1 MPSFD
6 TREGTPT
13 VPPSQ
18 AGPVRAGRGMTGR
31 IAGLLSGRRTKY
43 VVAVFWLIV
52 VAVLGPLAGKL
63 TGAEK
68 NDAQAWLPGSAES
81 TKVLALQSRFQPPN
95 IYTAVVVY
103 DRPAGLTGA
112 DRAKAAADARAFA
125 AVPGVVASQLTGPI
139 PSRDGKA
146 IETIVPVNLGQKG
159 WNGAEA
165 AATKLRTIADANAN
179 GLASHITGPLGNA
192 ADSANAFKGIDS
204 TLLYAT
210 LGVVIVLLLVTYRSP
225 VLWLLP
231 VLSAGVALVTAQG
244 LIYLLA
250 AHAGLT
256 VNGQSAAILL
266 VLVFGAG
273 TDYALLL
280 TARYREELRRHS
292 DRHEAMAVALRRA
305 GPAIIASAATV
316 IASLLVLLV
325 AELNSTSS
333 LGPVLAIGIVVALA
347 AMMTLLPA
355 LLVIFGRWIFWPAEP
370 AYGSKEPTTRGLW
383 ARVGRRIAVRP
394 RVVWVATAVILGA
407 MTLGLTG
414 LKASGLTT
422 AESFAGHHPDS
433 VAGQAVVDRHFPA
446 GAGSPVIVIGNQQ
459 QGTQLRAAVKGTPGI
474 TDVIGPV
481 PRAGHAYLQGTL
493 TTPPDSQAAY
503 ATIDKIRNAVHAVR
517 GANAMVGGNTAI
529 NLDIQRATAHDRE
542 VIIPLILAVVFL
554 VLGLLLRALVAPV
567 MLIATVVLSLAAA
580 LGVSALFFGHVFNF
594 GGADTSFPL
603 FAFVFLVALGI
614 DYNIFLMTRVRE
626 ETVKGGPRHGALTG
640 LSATGA
646 VITSAGA
653 VLAGT
658 FAALATL
665 PVTFLAELGFAVAFG
680 VLLDAIVVRSVLVT
694 ALNLDLGRWL
704 WWPSALARRS
714 PPRVPASTAPATPAH
729 PAAPGTS
736 RR

>member
-179 GLASHITGPLGNA
+179 GLACHITGPLGNA

-383 ARVGRRIAVRP
+383 AA
-394 RVVWVATAVILGA
+394 
-407 MTLGLTG
+407 
-414 LKASGLTT
+414 
-422 AESFAGHHPDS
+422 
-433 VAGQAVVDRHFPA
+433 
-446 GAGSPVIVIGNQQ
+446 
-459 QGTQLRAAVKGTPGI
+459 
-474 TDVIGPV
+474 
-481 PRAGHAYLQGTL
+481 
-493 TTPPDSQAAY
+493 
-503 ATIDKIRNAVHAVR
+503 
-517 GANAMVGGNTAI
+517 
-529 NLDIQRATAHDRE
+529 
-542 VIIPLILAVVFL
+542 
-554 VLGLLLRALVAPV
+554 
-567 MLIATVVLSLAAA
+567 
-580 LGVSALFFGHVFNF
+580 
-594 GGADTSFPL
+594 
-603 FAFVFLVALGI
+603 
-614 DYNIFLMTRVRE
+614 
-626 ETVKGGPRHGALTG
+626 
-640 LSATGA
+640 
-646 VITSAGA
+646 SAGA
-653 VLAGT
+653 
-658 FAALATL
+658 
-665 PVTFLAELGFAVAFG
+665 
-680 VLLDAIVVRSVLVT
+680 S
-694 ALNLDLGRWL
+694 
-704 WWPSALARRS
+704 PSARGSSGS
-714 PPRVPASTAPATPAH
+714 PPP
-729 PAAPGTS
+729 
-736 RR
+736 